1 MSDDERLSTEERR
14 RRAAARRRRMTSPP
28 GQADPASKK
37 AKKVTFENLERA
49 DDFFGD
55 GEDDPD
61 ESILPLDQPA
71 DEPEPQSV
79 QPRTLPPQPRR
90 KQAGLTQGPAH
101 RGERQPVLPDGSA
114 AIARSGPPEPE
125 PSVAVPRS
133 ALAQIVGRLKQLEAE
148 VVKLRRSATAP
159 APRASGPT
167 LPTPA
172 PATDPAERLLLAE
185 NWGKQVARPA
195 DTGSSRNRIDFFL
208 RMMMDRGASDLHLHV
223 GNSPIFRQ
231 SGTMQPMR
239 YRPLR
244 PPDWERL
251 MQPICPEVVWSEFK
265 RSGDG
270 DFAYEIEGLARFRVN
285 LLRQHRGSGSVFRVI
300 PSNIMT
306 LEQLG
311 IPPQVARFAEIN
323 SGLVLVTGPTGS
335 GKSTT
340 LAAII
345 DLINRRKPF
354 HIITVEDPIEFVHP
368 PRRSL
373 VHQRE
378 IGVHARSFP
387 EALSAAV
394 REDPDLILV
403 GEMRDRITMTLA
415 LEAAEKGMLVFG
427 TLHTNSAAKTVDRI
441 INAFPSSEQD
451 QIRTILAASLRGVV
465 SQQLCK
471 KVGGGRV
478 AAVEI
483 LFSSRAMSNLI
494 REGKTHHIPSLMQ
507 TGSKDGMIQMD
518 ASLRELLDSETI
530 TREDALEKAIDKK
543 LFKEER

>member
-1 MSDDERLSTEERR
+1 MSDDERWSAEERR
-14 RRAAARRRRMTSPP
+14 RRAAERRRRMTGPP
-28 GQADPASKK
+28 GATDAAKK
-37 AKKVTFENLERA
+37 GKKVTFQNLENA

-55 GEDDPD
+55 GADVDGD
-61 ESILPLDQPA
+61 ESIIPLDDPA
-71 DEPEPQSV
+71 DPEPPRSV
-79 QPRTLPPQPRR
+79 QPRTQPPQPRR
-90 KQAGLTQGPAH
+90 KRADRTTPPTD
-101 RGERQPVLPDGSA
+101 RGQRQHALPDGSA
-114 AIARSGPPEPE
+114 APPPE
-125 PSVAVPRS
+125 PSVAIPRS
-133 ALAQIVGRLKQLEAE
+133 ALAQIVGRLKALESE
-148 VVKLRRSATAP
+148 VVRLRSATGTNPRVQRPPP
-159 APRASGPT
+159 AAASGP
-167 LPTPA
+167 LLVPA
-172 PATDPAERLLLAE
+172 AQAEERLLLAAD
-185 NWGKQVARPA
+185 WGKEKHRPA
-195 DTGSSRNRIDFFL
+195 ETGSNRNRIDFFL

-244 PPDWERL
+244 QPDWERL
-251 MQPICPEVVWSEFK
+251 MQPICPEVVWKEFK

-378 IGVHARSFP
+378 IGVHARTFP

-427 TLHTNSAAKTVDRI
+427 TLHTNSASKTVDRV
-441 INAFPSSEQD
+441 INAFPSAEQD
-451 QIRTILAASLRGVV
+451 QIRTILASSLRGVV

-507 TGSKDGMIQMD
+507 TGTQDGMMLMD
-518 ASLRELLDSETI
+518 ASLTALLESGTI
-530 TREDALEKAIDKK
+530 TREDALEKAVEKK

>member
-1 MSDDERLSTEERR
+1 
-14 RRAAARRRRMTSPP
+14 MTQPP
-28 GQADPASKK
+28 GTGPLPKKKKPVSFKTAD
-37 AKKVTFENLERA
+37 EN
-49 DDFFGD
+49 FFGD
-55 GEDDPD
+55 EVDDPD
-61 ESILPLDQPA
+61 ESIIPLEEPV
-71 DEPEPQSV
+71 DEPKLARR
-79 QPRTLPPQPRR
+79 PRTEPPAPRR
-90 KQAGLTQGPAH
+90 PNKPRTTPPFQ
-101 RGERQPVLPDGSA
+101 RDERRDERRPVRPDGTPAEARPVPVPA
-114 AIARSGPPEPE
+114 AE
-125 PSVAVPRS
+125 PSVPVPRS
-133 ALAQIVGRLKQLEAE
+133 ALAQIVGRLKALESE
-148 VVKLRRSATAP
+148 VHRLRAQA
-159 APRASGPT
+159 AQSGPQA
-167 LPTPA
+167 PVPRPA
-172 PATDPAERLLLAE
+172 LAVQEEPEEPQERLLLDE
-185 NWGKQVARPA
+185 NWGKAAASGDEQANQ
-195 DTGSSRNRIDFFL
+195 RNRIDFFL

-244 PPDWERL
+244 EPDWERL
-251 MQPICPEVVWSEFK
+251 MRPITPDVVWKEFQ
-265 RSGDG
+265 RGGDG
-270 DFAYEIEGLARFRVN
+270 DFAYQIEGLARFRVN
-285 LLRQHRGSGSVFRVI
+285 LMRQHRGAGAVFRVI

-311 IPPQVARFAEIN
+311 IPPQVARFAELN

-354 HIITVEDPIEFVHP
+354 HIITIEDPIEFVHP

-403 GEMRDRITMTLA
+403 GEMRDRVTMTLA

-427 TLHTNSAAKTVDRI
+427 TLHTNSAAKTVDRV
-441 INAFPSSEQD
+441 INAFPSAEQE

-507 TGSKDGMIQMD
+507 TGTKDGMMSMD
-518 ASLRELLDSETI
+518 TSLMDLLNDGTI

-543 LFKEER
+543 LFKEERQGS